1 MAILIK
7 GMKMPDSCFLCRFC
21 RRQEYGEYVGEDTAW
36 ECVASKKRIT
46 DGQDLIV
53 TFKHPDCPLVEA
65 AEVQDAVSRQ
75 AVLDKAY
82 AYGNGYEPD
91 GFCVDVEDIQALP
104 SVQPESFLNECDG
117 CFYHNRMGTCDYCM
131 RAYPDRYTRRKE
143 DGCN

>member
-1 MAILIK
+1 MVILIK
-7 GMKMPDSCFLCRFC
+7 NADIPKCCKECKFKYAIGCRTYTGFHH
-21 RRQEYGEYVGEDTAW
+21 QDTERA
-36 ECVASKKRIT
+36 AK
-46 DGQDLIV
+46 
-53 TFKHPDCPLVEA
+53 CPLVETV
-65 AEVQDAVSRQ
+65 EVQDAVSRQ